1 MTGGESEVLV
11 CPIGTTL
18 AYFTPFHT
26 ILYYFTL
33 SLTILL

>member
-18 AYFTPFHT
+18 AYFHAILLFHT
-26 ILYYFTL
+26 ITL
-33 SLTILL
+33 T